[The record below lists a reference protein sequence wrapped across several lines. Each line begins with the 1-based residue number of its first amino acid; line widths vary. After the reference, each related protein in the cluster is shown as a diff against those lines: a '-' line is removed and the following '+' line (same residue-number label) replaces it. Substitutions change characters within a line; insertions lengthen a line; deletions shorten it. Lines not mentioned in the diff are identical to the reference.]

1 MLIILAVIMLVLLM
15 MGYPMMVP
23 LAVGTLF
30 MMFTGLTFFGP
41 DQAITWMVNGV
52 GSWVLAAVPMFI
64 FAADILTKGHTANRL
79 LDVVDAFTPA
89 SARRFAHYDG
99 HVLRG
104 VWRGIRFHPG
114 HGGGH
119 GWSHAAT
126 SAGQGLFR

>member
-1 MLIILAVIMLVLLM
+1 MLLNEGVVAVLIILAVIMLVLLM

-64 FAADILTKGHTANRL
+64 FAADILTEWKAVWSKYRSDGYLSIDGSNVILSREGL
-79 LDVVDAFTPA
+79 LRVDGLLPAFFEA
-89 SARRFAHYDG
+89 EHQ
-99 HVLRG
+99 
-104 VWRGIRFHPG
+104 GIRY
-114 HGGGH
+114 
-119 GWSHAAT
+119 T
-126 SAGQGLFR
+126 